1 MAQTSSN
8 VIASKS
14 HKVNITISEGC
25 SFTTA
30 SDIYKISTASTS
42 MGALDPYD
50 LITISGT
57 SLNNST
63 FTVKSVALDGL
74 SVIVEEVVAIESRDD
89 STDTVIDHVGFVSA
103 KQKGDGF
110 YSKVDGVHT
119 VAYKVANDLVGDI
132 KMQGTLAST
141 PTENDWFDI
150 SGTTFTADQSTLI
163 TSRNFTGNFVY
174 VRANATSVTAG
185 TISSIQLNS

>member
-74 SVIVEEVVAIESRDD
+74 SVIVEEVVAIESADG

>member
-63 FTVKSVALDGL
+63 FTVKSVAEDGL
-74 SVIVEEVVAIESRDD
+74 SIVVEEVVTAESRDD

-163 TSRNFTGNFVY
+163 TYRNFTGNFVY

>member
-42 MGALDPYD
+42 MSALDPYD

-74 SVIVEEVVAIESRDD
+74 SVIVEEVVTIESADG